1 MLDSTST
8 WRSRT
13 VKRLAPSMVV
23 SMAFALAGASLSAE
37 DRCRN
42 VNGHFAIRAV
52 APTSCPSPVGLCI
65 EGEFSGGI
73 RGPFTVTATS
83 FIVTADTPTTAVVLF
98 TGDGV
103 IRVRIGDKRGD
114 LFLRPPERA
123 RSVGTGEIVDL
134 QFINGG
140 TGALTGASGVLRASG
155 TFRPGRRYRRS
166 RIHRYGLSSLTSWA
180 ARHPNPKADAGQWE
194 HADRPTRP
202 THANR

>member
-1 MLDSTST
+1 MKSDRGTTMLDSTST

-13 VKRLAPSMVV
+13 VTRLAPSILV
-23 SMAFALAGASLSAE
+23 SMAFALAGARLSAE
-37 DRCRN
+37 GQCRN

-103 IRVRIGDKRGD
+103 MHVRIGDKRGD
-114 LFLRPPERA
+114 LFLKTSGA
-123 RSVGTGEIVDL
+123 YHSVGPGEIVDL

-140 TGALTGASGVLRASG
+140 TAALTGASGVLRASG
-155 TFRPGRRYRRS
+155 TFNP
-166 RIHRYGLSSLTSWA
+166 A
-180 ARHPNPKADAGQWE
+180 AGTGEVEYTGTVCLP
-194 HADRPTRP
+194 
-202 THANR
+202 